1 MKAGFTET
9 LRWLIAGWR
18 QLGFNQ
24 RVSLVMT
31 SVAVSVG
38 LIALILL
45 SSRTSWAMLYGNIEA
60 SEAAKVVAALEEAKI
75 KYQVRGAGTIYVP
88 TDKVALVRMQLSGK
102 GIPRNEP
109 RGWDS
114 LDEPSFG
121 LSDFMQNIL
130 YRRALEG
137 ELART
142 ISQFDLVESARVSIV
157 KPDTR
162 LVITTGNKPTAS
174 VFVQVR
180 GPHRL
185 PSSTVGAIQ
194 SLVANSVEGLLPANV
209 AVLDNL
215 GNTLSVDLDE
225 NSMGGLSSTQLR
237 VLREREQ
244 YLQNKAEAMLNLVL
258 GPGQAVVRV
267 AADINWNTRTTYE
280 EKYDPE
286 GQVVRSSTLNDEEV
300 QSVTGPGGGAA
311 GIAANTPAQ
320 GAEAAAPTAAAPVTT
335 NKTTNRTVETQNEL
349 NRQVSSHIVQAGG
362 IERLTAAVIIAPKYE
377 GTGTERRRV
386 ERTAEE
392 LADFRKLV
400 QNAIGIREDDPVRD
414 DQLTLIEQEFD
425 TTTLF
430 ELSRQLERQDT
441 REYWTGL
448 ALRLVYPALGLAVL
462 MLFWRAWRRVAETDF
477 TVDLPLGTLSLEGAV
492 NGNGQAHE
500 HTREST
506 GTFMGRRGMESNVV
520 SVEVLNQLIRENPA
534 NMTQAVRTWLTR
546 GKSAR

>member
-1 MKAGFTET
+1 MKEGFTET
-9 LRWLIAGWR
+9 IRWVILSWR

-24 RVSLVMT
+24 RVSLVIA
-31 SVAVSVG
+31 SGAVLVG
-38 LIALILL
+38 LAALILL
-45 SSRTSWAMLYGNIEA
+45 SSRTSWAMLYGNIEE

-75 KYQVRGAGTIYVP
+75 QYQIRGAGSIYVP
-88 TDKVALVRMQLSGK
+88 TDKVHVVRMQLKGK
-102 GIPRNEP
+102 GIPRNEH
-109 RGWDS
+109 RGWDIFE
-114 LDEPSFG
+114 EPSFG
-121 LSDFMQNIL
+121 LSDFVQNVN

-137 ELART
+137 ELAST
-142 ISQFDLVESARVSIV
+142 ISRFDSVQSARVSLV
-157 KPDTR
+157 RPDTR
-162 LVITTGNKPTAS
+162 LVITSGSKPTAS
-174 VFVQVR
+174 VFVEVR
-180 GPHRL
+180 GPNRL

-209 AVLDNL
+209 AVLDNF
-215 GNTLSVDLDE
+215 GNTLSGDPDE

-244 YLQNKAEAMLNLVL
+244 YLQNKAEAMLNQVL

-280 EKYDPE
+280 EKFDPE

-320 GAEAAAPTAAAPVTT
+320 GAEGAAPASPAPMTT

-349 NRQVSSHIVQAGG
+349 NRQVSSHVVQAGS

-377 GTGTERRRV
+377 GTGTERRPVQRSD
-386 ERTAEE
+386 EE
-392 LADFRKLV
+392 LTDFRNLV
-400 QNAIGIREDDPVRD
+400 QNAIGIREDDPERGD
-414 DQLTLIEQEFD
+414 RITLIEREFD

-441 REYWTGL
+441 REYWTAL
-448 ALRLVYPALGLAVL
+448 ALRMVYPALGLAVL
-462 MLFWRAWRRVAETDF
+462 MLFWRAWRRVPETDF
-477 TVDLPLGTLSLEGAV
+477 PMNLPLGTLSLEGAV
-492 NGNGQAHE
+492 NGNGQVHE
-500 HTREST
+500 PAMEST
-506 GTFMGRRGMESNVV
+506 GTFMARRGMEPNVV
-520 SVEVLNQLIRENPA
+520 TVEVLNQLIRENPA

-546 GKSAR
+546 GKTPR